1 MEKPATWP
9 VFLLVLLFMRSGVSV
24 SPQKKEFVPVE

>member
-9 VFLLVLLFMRSGVSV
+9 VFLLVLLFKRSGVSV
-24 SPQKKEFVPVE
+24 PPQKREFAPVE